1 MIFAD
6 LDWLNSGG
14 IFCRDESGTAVPV
27 GALQTRHLP
36 GFLRVAIPDHPLP
49 TMLYGGGG
57 QVPKTRQMTGK
68 IVGMRCEMKGGRKK
82 RKIKKEEVVKMKKQ
96 NRN

>member
-1 MIFAD
+1 
-6 LDWLNSGG
+6 
-14 IFCRDESGTAVPV
+14 
-27 GALQTRHLP
+27 
-36 GFLRVAIPDHPLP
+36 
-49 TMLYGGGG
+49 MLYGGGG